1 MVPFKKILSPTDFSD
16 LSYEAMK
23 AANELALHFSA
34 ELYVVHVVPPIPTAN
49 VPAPKTPSRLHVPSY
64 RQELEESSKKSLDEI
79 VKQQISKEVRAH
91 PIVVEG
97 DASYQIVRIA
107 EEENVDLIVMAT
119 HGETGWRRLVIGSV
133 AEKVGRLARCAV
145 LTIHPL
151 LMKRSKAR

>member
-1 MVPFKKILSPTDFSD
+1 MLPFKKILSPTDFSE

-23 AANELALHFSA
+23 AASELALHFSA
-34 ELYVVHVVPPIPTAN
+34 KLYVVHVVPPIPKAN
-49 VPAPKTPSRLHVPSY
+49 VPAPTTPSSLHLPSY
-64 RQELEESSKKSLDEI
+64 RQELEESSKKSLNEI
-79 VKQQISKEVRAH
+79 VKKHISKKVRAH

-97 DASYQIVRIA
+97 DASYEILRIA

-151 LMKRSKAR
+151 LMKRRKAR

>member
-1 MVPFKKILSPTDFSD
+1 MVPFKKILSPTDFSE

-49 VPAPKTPSRLHVPSY
+49 VPAPKTPSSFHVPSY

-79 VKQQISKEVRAH
+79 VKQQISKEVRVH

-107 EEENVDLIVMAT
+107 EKENVDLIVMAT
-119 HGETGWRRLVIGSV
+119 HGQTGWRRLVRGSV
-133 AEKVGRLARCAV
+133 AEKVGRHARCAV

>member
-1 MVPFKKILSPTDFSD
+1 MLPFKKILSPTDFSE

-49 VPAPKTPSRLHVPSY
+49 VPAPTSPSSFHISSY

-91 PIVVEG
+91 PIVLEG

-107 EEENVDLIVMAT
+107 EEENVDLIVIAT
-119 HGETGWRRLVIGSV
+119 HGETGWRRLVLGSV
-133 AEKVGRLARCAV
+133 AEKVGRLAPCAV
-145 LTIHPL
+145 LTIHAPH
-151 LMKRSKAR
+151 KEE